1 MNSLYFMANL
11 AYQEMLFLDI
21 TGRNDWSS
29 TLPRKNRSFFY
40 PSVSLSGVLNS
51 MMKMPK
57 WVNLLKVRASWAQVG
72 NDTQPYKTSPY
83 YTTSDF
89 SGSLVK
95 PGTLYNADF
104 KPEMSTNWEGGLD
117 FKAFGSRLGL
127 DVTYY
132 YNRTK
137 NQILNAPFDPTTGY
151 TKVPSIRDVSATE
164 VWRSYSVVLLS
175 GIEIGSGI

>member
-1 MNSLYFMANL
+1 MQSYYDLLSASVTGLNTPGVYSLANGVSNPFVGAAIRKKRVNSLYFMANL

-51 MMKMPK
+51 MMKMPR

-104 KPEMSTNWEGGLD
+104 KPEMSTNWGRRIG
-117 FKAFGSRLGL
+117 FQSIWQPFGIGC
-127 DVTYY
+127 D
-132 YNRTK
+132 
-137 NQILNAPFDPTTGY
+137 
-151 TKVPSIRDVSATE
+151 
-164 VWRSYSVVLLS
+164 LLL
-175 GIEIGSGI
+175 

>member
-1 MNSLYFMANL
+1 
-11 AYQEMLFLDI
+11 MLFLDI

-95 PGTLYNADF
+95 TGTLYNADF

-151 TKVPSIRDVSATE
+151 TKGYSSIRDVSATE